1 MEAYNLRVT
10 DTNTSAEWT
19 PGTPAERLPAQAKAV
34 RVKGLLLNSTN
45 LNTFMQMASN
55 IATQTTGA
63 GDIPNIDFLIVT
75 SPMAKLNLFIDS
87 LVGTENMDETATA
100 YRDLLS
106 VAALVEEIAISQ
118 SKES

>member
-1 MEAYNLRVT
+1 
-10 DTNTSAEWT
+10 
-19 PGTPAERLPAQAKAV
+19 
-34 RVKGLLLNSTN
+34 
-45 LNTFMQMASN
+45 MQMASN

-100 YRDLLS
+100 YRELLS